1 MAPKR
6 RPAADGPRGRGR
18 DEEPPVRRR
27 GGVRLRRPAREGE
40 APAEG
45 RHLEAGRSFEEGVAT
60 PCHEIPID
68 SLRKRLAIH
77 VRGRY
82 WSAPGE
88 ISGLVRGVQ
97 VRSKEDIEVE
107 VELQGTNTET
117 ILRWASGA
125 AERVMRVHLCG
136 CRCTDMIDSENLL
149 HGEEMSVRKGE
160 DLAWMTNLTEAGD
173 PAEAKAAAEPPLGE
187 GKEKEGK
194 GKERS
199 RGRSREAEK
208 KKKKKKRE
216 RSSEKRSKS
225 SGEGKSSKE
234 KAKKQLSIKH
244 QAKKTPKS
252 VYGGTGM
259 DPDPKVRK
267 KVAARAA
274 RRLKKKKKSSSAS
287 SSSGSSSEESDEES
301 DELFEETQ
309 KVRKVGRVA
318 PGALT
323 AAGCKEM
330 ATNLLSSTG
339 GIWDQTE
346 GPLQPICC
354 QYFRQVLSSRVSGGQ
369 AREALTLSWCL
380 DLLIQARAAEAAD
393 GLMQRLKSLEM
404 ASQGAAWS
412 VAQRVELIPAE
423 KPIISSRA
431 EAREAIKENKE
442 ESRTRADASKGKHK
456 GEAWSTSWRDSSWQ
470 TDKGKGK
477 EVKGKGKKG
486 KEKDQGKKQE

>member
-27 GGVRLRRPAREGE
+27 GGVRLRRPARERE
-40 APAEG
+40 VPAEG
-45 RHLEAGRSFEEGVAT
+45 RHLEAGRSFEDGVAT

-149 HGEEMSVRKGE
+149 HGEEMRVRKGE

-173 PAEAKAAAEPPLGE
+173 PAEAKAAAEPPVGE

-225 SGEGKSSKE
+225 SGGGKSSKE

-274 RRLKKKKKSSSAS
+274 RRLKKKRKSSSAS

-323 AAGCKEM
+323 RR
-330 ATNLLSSTG
+330 
-339 GIWDQTE
+339 W
-346 GPLQPICC
+346 P
-354 QYFRQVLSSRVSGGQ
+354 
-369 AREALTLSWCL
+369 
-380 DLLIQARAAEAAD
+380 
-393 GLMQRLKSLEM
+393 
-404 ASQGAAWS
+404 
-412 VAQRVELIPAE
+412 
-423 KPIISSRA
+423 
-431 EAREAIKENKE
+431 
-442 ESRTRADASKGKHK
+442 RTS
-456 GEAWSTSWRDSSWQ
+456 
-470 TDKGKGK
+470 
-477 EVKGKGKKG
+477 
-486 KEKDQGKKQE
+486 